1 MKKTIDEKEI
11 KRIEELLKGA
21 DGVLVMTNK
30 GGAMLG
36 DEIEIL
42 SLFANIGAQLKK
54 VGFKENDLKEA
65 LEIGFNAEKISLDE
79 DKLKDFLKSGLKGIK
94 DILNEILG
102 DDKDE

>member
-21 DGVLVMTNK
+21 DGVLVVTNK
-30 GGAMLG
+30 GGAIVG
-36 DEIEIL
+36 CGVEIL
-42 SLFANIGAQLKK
+42 SLFANIGANLKEA
-54 VGFKENDLKEA
+54 GFEEDVLKEA

-79 DKLKDFLKSGLKGIK
+79 DKLKDFLKPGLKGIK